1 MKRFLKDR
9 MSSIF
14 PDLYEEILK
23 SNKIRTN
30 RIIQIVPCNTVFT
43 PLPNVI
49 FAKGNFPDTL
59 LTARNISI
67 SLDYKES
74 YVGTPF
80 EYQD

>member
-14 PDLYEEILK
+14 SDLYEEILK
-23 SNKIRTN
+23 PNKIQTN

-43 PLPNVI
+43 LLPNVF

-74 YVGTPF
+74 YVGIPF
-80 EYQD
+80 EYQH

>member
-43 PLPNVI
+43 LLTNVI